1 METKEITDINSIN
14 KIVETLFKQ
23 FPVYTIL
30 EKKPVQI
37 KILAIK
43 NQNVIIQSPEENPNP
58 IERILLLTNS
68 GNLLQFS
75 FKVTAKDPR
84 GIEILQPNSL
94 TIKTA
99 TRINTRIQVSK
110 APIQI

>member
-14 KIVETLFKQ
+14 KMVETLFKQ

-68 GNLLQFS
+68 GNLLQFR
-75 FKVTAKDPR
+75 FKVTAKE
-84 GIEILQPNSL
+84 EINLR
-94 TIKTA
+94 TFKG
-99 TRINTRIQVSK
+99 NTELVN
-110 APIQI
+110 